1 MKRGIKVL
9 IADDNR
15 EFCELLS
22 TFIGQQNGLEIV
34 GVANN
39 GLQAIEFIREY
50 SPDVVVLDIIMPQ
63 LDGIGVLENLTG
75 ASKRPKVIMLTAFG
89 QESITRRSVELGAD
103 YFMLKPF
110 DFNLLINRIRQLAS
124 EVSMHQYVQK
134 TKKRDLDT
142 DVTNVMHE
150 MGIPAHVKGYHY
162 LRYAVIMAYNNTSL
176 IGALTKELYPIVAKR
191 FNATPSKVERAI
203 RHAIQLAC
211 DRGNVKM
218 IHNIFGYTMNIDR
231 GKPTNGQFISVI
243 ADRLIMEEKSNDA
256 NTYNENLSSRLSAVP
271 TWQAGLHP

>member
-1 MKRGIKVL
+1 MKSGIKVL

-22 TFIGQQNGLEIV
+22 SFIEQQNGLEIV
-34 GVANN
+34 GVAHN

-63 LDGIGVLENLTG
+63 LDGIGVLENLAG
-75 ASKRPKVIMLTAFG
+75 IGKRPKVIMLTAFG
-89 QESITRRSVELGAD
+89 QESITRRSVDLGAD
-103 YFMLKPF
+103 YFILKPF
-110 DFNLLINRIRQLAS
+110 DFNLLVNHIRQLAN
-124 EVSMHQYVQK
+124 EFSMHQYVQQ

-162 LRYAVIMAYNNTSL
+162 LREAVIMAYNNTSL
-176 IGALTKELYPIVAKR
+176 VGALTKELYPMVAKR
-191 FNATPSKVERAI
+191 FNTTPSKVERAI

-218 IHNIFGYTMNIDR
+218 IHNVFGYTMNIER

-243 ADRLIMEEKSNDA
+243 ADKLIMEEKASGADI
-256 NTYNENLSSRLSAVP
+256 YNENLSSRLSVGP
-271 TWQAGLHP
+271 ILQAGLHP